1 MTNSPPIWRRLVPA
15 AALIGAGIASVVFA
29 LVVASGGSG
38 PAFAATST
46 SIPGHPDLGPG
57 WQAPHGGLY
66 GSSGQIAITIT
77 AINGSKLS
85 LQTTDGWTRAID
97 ATGATI
103 TKAGQN
109 IGLAG
114 LKAGDAI
121 NFRESRQSDGSYKI
135 TTITVVVPSASGTV
149 TAVTSTTVTISQPGG
164 TTRTLNLT
172 GSTAYTQGGATV
184 SKSALVVGSR
194 ISAQGT
200 VDSSGTFTA
209 TAIDIAPA
217 TVQGIVASKTASTI
231 VVTTS
236 AGKTV
241 TVNVTASTKYSV
253 RGQTNPTLANVA
265 VGARI
270 AAQGTLNS
278 DGSLTATVVESAPN
292 DQPGFGGGFGGGG
305 FGGGG
310 FGHGFRGG
318 VPRPAPS
325 AGASA
330 GTGI

>member
-15 AALIGAGIASVVFA
+15 AALLGAGIASVVFA

-57 WQAPHGGLY
+57 WQAPRGPY
-66 GSSGQIAITIT
+66 GSGGQIAISIT

-85 LQTTDGWTRAID
+85 LQTTDGWTRTID

-109 IGLAG
+109 IGLAD
-114 LKAGDAI
+114 LKVGDAI
-121 NFRESRQSDGSYKI
+121 NFRELRQSDGSYKI
-135 TTITVVVPSASGTV
+135 TTITVVVPSASGAV

-164 TTRTLNLT
+164 TSRTLNLT
-172 GSTAYTQGGATV
+172 GSTTYTQGGATV

-236 AGKTV
+236 AGKTE

-253 RGQTNPTLANVA
+253 RGQSNPTLANVA
-265 VGARI
+265 VGDRI

-278 DGSLTATVVESAPN
+278 DGSLTATIVESAPN
-292 DQPGFGGGFGGGG
+292 DQPGFGGG